1 MLEKLKDDGE
11 QFLISSFSFSL
22 SVFKKME
29 VNGSS
34 ILFELFENVFLPYAF
49 QKRFCGN

>member
-34 ILFELFENVFLPYAF
+34 IFFELLKMFFFKLF
-49 QKRFCGN
+49 RI